1 MSVQSVNPFSNF
13 KTNFNTN
20 TATVPQQVQNTSDK
34 TGTSNKKTAAIIG
47 GLAALAF
54 AGTVAAVAIKRH
66 KVPNEV
72 QSTLNDFRATN
83 EAVNTFIESAQKQA
97 DEVMEY
103 AQKLF
108 DEVTGLF
115 KKGEEIAPDGT
126 VLRKITGDDTSK
138 IMEEFS
144 QDGTLL
150 RRSEFI
156 DDILDNVEEGI
167 EEFADG
173 SEKIAKE
180 LTFPYGKINC
190 YKEGHEK
197 FADGSRKIAKRIDF
211 EDEMP
216 FGYVEGYE
224 ELAGGSRKI
233 AKRIGFEDEMPNWYQ
248 EGYEE
253 LADGSE
259 KIAKGIVFEDEMPF
273 GYVEGYEK
281 LADGSEKIAKGIG
294 FVDEMPFGCVEGY
307 EKLADGSRKI
317 AKEYELTKKPWQ
329 EVNDDWIIELEE

>member
-1 MSVQSVNPFSNF
+1 MSIQSVNPFSNF
-13 KTNFNTN
+13 KTNFNKTSSMATN
-20 TATVPQQVQNTSDK
+20 PQQVQNNANESGK
-34 TGTSNKKTAAIIG
+34 NSKKTAAIIG

-72 QSTLNDFRATN
+72 QSALNDFRATN
-83 EAVNTFIESAQKQA
+83 EAANAFIESAQKQA
-97 DEVMEY
+97 DEAMEY

-173 SEKIAKE
+173 S
-180 LTFPYGKINC
+180 
-190 YKEGHEK
+190 
-197 FADGSRKIAKRIDF
+197 RKIAK
-211 EDEMP
+211 
-216 FGYVEGYE
+216 G
-224 ELAGGSRKI
+224 
-233 AKRIGFEDEMPNWYQ
+233 IGFEDKMPSWYQ

-253 LADGSE
+253 LADGSW
-259 KIAKGIVFEDEMPF
+259 
-273 GYVEGYEK
+273 
-281 LADGSEKIAKGIG
+281 KIAKGIG
-294 FVDEMPFGCVEGY
+294 FEDKMPSWYQEGI
-307 EKLADGSRKI
+307 EELADGSRKI
-317 AKEYELTKKPWQ
+317 AKGYELTDKGWQ
-329 EVNDDWIIELEE
+329 EVSK

>member
-1 MSVQSVNPFSNF
+1 MSIQSVNPFSNF
-13 KTNFNTN
+13 KTNFNKTSSMATN
-20 TATVPQQVQNTSDK
+20 PQQVQNNANESGK
-34 TGTSNKKTAAIIG
+34 SNKKAIIG

-72 QSTLNDFRATN
+72 QSALNDFRATN
-83 EAVNTFIESAQKQA
+83 EAVNAFIESAQKQA
-97 DEVMEY
+97 DEAMEY

-115 KKGEEIAPDGT
+115 KKGDEIAPDGT

-173 SEKIAKE
+173 S
-180 LTFPYGKINC
+180 
-190 YKEGHEK
+190 
-197 FADGSRKIAKRIDF
+197 RKVAKRIDF
-211 EDEMP
+211 EDKMP
-216 FGYVEGYE
+216 
-224 ELAGGSRKI
+224 S
-233 AKRIGFEDEMPNWYQ
+233 WYQ
-248 EGYEE
+248 
-253 LADGSE
+253 
-259 KIAKGIVFEDEMPF
+259 
-273 GYVEGYEK
+273 
-281 LADGSEKIAKGIG
+281 
-294 FVDEMPFGCVEGY
+294 EGY

-317 AKEYELTKKPWQ
+317 AKEIGFEDKMPSWYQEGYEKLADGSRKAAKRIGFEDEMPSWYQEGYEKLADGSRKIAKEIGFEDKMLSWYKEGYEELADGSWKIAKEIGFEDKMPSWYLEGYEELADGSWKAAKGYELTDKGWQ
-329 EVNDDWIIELEE
+329 EVSE

>member
-97 DEVMEY
+97 DEAMEY

-144 QDGTLL
+144 QDGTLV
-150 RRSEFI
+150 RKSKFI

-173 SEKIAKE
+173 SRKIAKRIVFE
-180 LTFPYGKINC
+180 DEMPYW
-190 YKEGHEK
+190 YQEGYEGL
-197 FADGSRKIAKRIDF
+197 ADGSRKIAK
-211 EDEMP
+211 
-216 FGYVEGYE
+216 G
-224 ELAGGSRKI
+224 
-233 AKRIGFEDEMPNWYQ
+233 IGFVGKMSIYQ

-253 LADGSE
+253 LADGSR
-259 KIAKGIVFEDEMPF
+259 KIAKRIGFVGEMSI
-273 GYVEGYEK
+273 YQEGYEG
-281 LADGSEKIAKGIG
+281 LADGSWKAAKGIS
-294 FVDEMPFGCVEGY
+294 FVDKMPFWYPESY
-307 EKLADGSRKI
+307 EELADESWKI

>member
-1 MSVQSVNPFSNF
+1 MSIQSVNPFSNF
-13 KTNFNTN
+13 KTNFNKTN
-20 TATVPQQVQNTSDK
+20 SIATNPQQVQNNANESGK
-34 TGTSNKKTAAIIG
+34 NSKKTAAIIG

-72 QSTLNDFRATN
+72 QSALNDFRATN
-83 EAVNTFIESAQKQA
+83 EAVNAFIESAQKQA
-97 DEVMEY
+97 DEAMEY

-115 KKGEEIAPDGT
+115 KKGDEIAPDGT

-173 SEKIAKE
+173 S
-180 LTFPYGKINC
+180 
-190 YKEGHEK
+190 
-197 FADGSRKIAKRIDF
+197 RKVAKRICF
-211 EDEMP
+211 EDKMP
-216 FGYVEGYE
+216 
-224 ELAGGSRKI
+224 S
-233 AKRIGFEDEMPNWYQ
+233 WYQ
-248 EGYEE
+248 
-253 LADGSE
+253 
-259 KIAKGIVFEDEMPF
+259 
-273 GYVEGYEK
+273 
-281 LADGSEKIAKGIG
+281 
-294 FVDEMPFGCVEGY
+294 EGY

-317 AKEYELTKKPWQ
+317 AKEIGFEDIMLSWYKEGYEKLADGSWKIAKEIGFEDKMPSLYQEGYEELADGSWKIAKEIGFEDKMPSWYLEGQEELADGSRKIAKGIGFEDKMPSWYLEGHEKLADGSWKIAKGYELTDKGWQ
-329 EVNDDWIIELEE
+329 EVSE

>member
-1 MSVQSVNPFSNF
+1 MSIQSVNPFSNF
-13 KTNFNTN
+13 KTNFNKTN
-20 TATVPQQVQNTSDK
+20 SMATNPQQVQNNANESGK
-34 TGTSNKKTAAIIG
+34 SNKKAIIG

-72 QSTLNDFRATN
+72 QSALNDFRATN
-83 EAVNTFIESAQKQA
+83 EAANAFIESAQKQA
-97 DEVMEY
+97 DEAMEY

-144 QDGTLL
+144 QDGTLM
-150 RRSEFI
+150 RRSKFI

-173 SEKIAKE
+173 SRKIAKRIVFE
-180 LTFPYGKINC
+180 DEMPYW
-190 YKEGHEK
+190 YQEGYEGL
-197 FADGSRKIAKRIDF
+197 ADGSRKIAK
-211 EDEMP
+211 
-216 FGYVEGYE
+216 G
-224 ELAGGSRKI
+224 
-233 AKRIGFEDEMPNWYQ
+233 IGFVGKMSIYQ

-253 LADGSE
+253 LADGSR
-259 KIAKGIVFEDEMPF
+259 KIAKRIGFVGEMSI
-273 GYVEGYEK
+273 YQEGYEG
-281 LADGSEKIAKGIG
+281 LADGSWKAAKGIS
-294 FVDEMPFGCVEGY
+294 FVDKMPFWYPESY
-307 EKLADGSRKI
+307 EELADESWKI

>member
-1 MSVQSVNPFSNF
+1 MSIQSVNPFSNF
-13 KTNFNTN
+13 KTNFNKTN
-20 TATVPQQVQNTSDK
+20 SMATNPQQVQNNANESGK
-34 TGTSNKKTAAIIG
+34 SNKKAIIG

-72 QSTLNDFRATN
+72 RSALNDFRATN
-83 EAVNTFIESAQKQA
+83 EAANAFIESAQKQA
-97 DEVMEY
+97 DEAMEY

-144 QDGTLL
+144 QDGTLM

-173 SEKIAKE
+173 S
-180 LTFPYGKINC
+180 
-190 YKEGHEK
+190 
-197 FADGSRKIAKRIDF
+197 RKIAK
-211 EDEMP
+211 
-216 FGYVEGYE
+216 G
-224 ELAGGSRKI
+224 
-233 AKRIGFEDEMPNWYQ
+233 IGFEDKMPSWYQ

-253 LADGSE
+253 LADGSW
-259 KIAKGIVFEDEMPF
+259 
-273 GYVEGYEK
+273 
-281 LADGSEKIAKGIG
+281 KIAKGIG
-294 FVDEMPFGCVEGY
+294 FEDKMPSWYQEGI
-307 EKLADGSRKI
+307 EELADGSRKI
-317 AKEYELTKKPWQ
+317 AKGYELTDKGWQ
-329 EVNDDWIIELEE
+329 EVSK

>member
-1 MSVQSVNPFSNF
+1 MSIQSVNPFSNF

-34 TGTSNKKTAAIIG
+34 TGTSNKKTAAIVG

-72 QSTLNDFRATN
+72 QSALNDFRATN
-83 EAVNTFIESAQKQA
+83 EAVNAFVESAQKQA
-97 DEVMEY
+97 DEAMEY
-103 AQKLF
+103 GQKLF

-167 EEFADG
+167 EEFADE
-173 SEKIAKE
+173 SRKIAKGIGFEDGTPSWYQEGYEE
-180 LTFPYGKINC
+180 L
-190 YKEGHEK
+190 
-197 FADGSRKIAKRIDF
+197 ADGSWKIAKRIDF

-216 FGYVEGYE
+216 LYWYTLYQEGLE
-224 ELAGGSRKI
+224 KLADGSRKI
-233 AKRIGFEDEMPNWYQ
+233 AKRIGFEDEMPSWYQ

-253 LADGSE
+253 LADESR
-259 KIAKGIVFEDEMPF
+259 KIAKRIDFEDGMPSW
-273 GYVEGYEK
+273 YAEGYEK
-281 LADGSEKIAKGIG
+281 LADGSSKIAKEIG
-294 FVDEMPFGCVEGY
+294 FEDGTPSWYQEGY

-317 AKEYELTKKPWQ
+317 AKEYELTDKGWQ
-329 EVNDDWIIELEE
+329 EVSE